1 MTNEELLQKLIGL
14 PQDKAMD
21 ALMAAELRWKLIKM
35 NGKPVPCGDAFTRTD
50 RVLLDMEEEKVTGAR
65 IG

>member
-1 MTNEELLQKLIGL
+1 
-14 PQDKAMD
+14 MD
-21 ALMAAELRWKLIKM
+21 ALMAADLRWKLIKM